1 MNTLRGIFAPIST
14 PFLRDEE
21 VNYAGL
27 IQNIKHYDQSGL
39 DGYLVLGST
48 GENKSLLSTEKLKV
62 LETILQNKSA
72 GKIVMSGCIFDSVY
86 ESVKMAYEM
95 GKLGADYLMILPPA
109 YFKDEMTDD
118 VLYKFYMDIADRSE
132 VPCILYN
139 APQFAGGVTL
149 SQQLVRRCAD
159 HPNIVGIKDSSS
171 GNIESLLFTVDGK
184 LSVLSGNI
192 DDLFSNLT
200 MGGSGGILI
209 LANVFPKA
217 VAELYRM
224 LCKADYEKA
233 LPLYEAAL
241 RANKIISSEGIS
253 AYKALMNCFGLCG
266 GFPRRPLLPITEE
279 RKQILLRK
287 IEKYL
292 QILGIN

>member
-72 GKIVMSGCIFDSVY
+72 GKIVMSDCIFDSVY

-109 YFKDEMTDD
+109 
-118 VLYKFYMDIADRSE
+118 
-132 VPCILYN
+132 
-139 APQFAGGVTL
+139 
-149 SQQLVRRCAD
+149 
-159 HPNIVGIKDSSS
+159 
-171 GNIESLLFTVDGK
+171 
-184 LSVLSGNI
+184 
-192 DDLFSNLT
+192 
-200 MGGSGGILI
+200 
-209 LANVFPKA
+209 
-217 VAELYRM
+217 
-224 LCKADYEKA
+224 
-233 LPLYEAAL
+233 
-241 RANKIISSEGIS
+241 
-253 AYKALMNCFGLCG
+253 
-266 GFPRRPLLPITEE
+266 
-279 RKQILLRK
+279 
-287 IEKYL
+287 
-292 QILGIN
+292 